1 MSTVREL
8 LSIDPE
14 GADAPF
20 EQVRHQVALLIESG
34 RLVTG
39 ERLPSVRGL
48 ASDLGLAAGTVA
60 RAYRELEA
68 DGLVTTAR
76 GAGTRVAPRAEA
88 DGALVEAAAR
98 EYLARV
104 RALGVSDDRA
114 IQVVEIVARGDD

>member
-1 MSTVREL
+1 MHEL
-8 LSIDPE
+8 LTIDPE

-20 EQVRHQVALLIESG
+20 EQVRHQLALLIESG

-39 ERLPSVRGL
+39 ERLPSVRRL
-48 ASDLGLAAGTVA
+48 AEDLGLAPGTVA
-60 RAYRELEA
+60 RAYKELEA

-76 GAGTRVAPRAEA
+76 GAGTRVAPRAA
-88 DGALVEAAAR
+88 GDGALVEAAAR

-114 IQVVEIVARGDD
+114 IEVVEIVSRRAT